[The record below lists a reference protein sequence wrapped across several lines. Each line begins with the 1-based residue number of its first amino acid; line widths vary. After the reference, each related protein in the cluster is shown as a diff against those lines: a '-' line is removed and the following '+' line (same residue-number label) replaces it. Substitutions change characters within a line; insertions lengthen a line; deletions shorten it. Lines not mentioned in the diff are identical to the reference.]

1 MSLKHY
7 FTKLTK
13 ADLCCKDDRMTANSS
28 GCTST
33 QAPSHHPSCDHLHPP
48 LLAPGNQTRA
58 RHDAF
63 YHLLWTKATAW
74 QGCSIFKSNWLCTTP
89 SAHATCFS
97 DLQQDESLVQETR
110 LVFSHPPAEG
120 FQVSPTIPT
129 FLTAV
134 RSTWQPF

>member
-1 MSLKHY
+1 MPFITSCGRRQLLGKVAP
-7 FTKLTK
+7 FLRAT
-13 ADLCCKDDRMTANSS
+13 
-28 GCTST
+28 GC
-33 QAPSHHPSCDHLHPP
+33 
-48 LLAPGNQTRA
+48 A
-58 RHDAF
+58 R
-63 YHLLWTKATAW
+63 
-74 QGCSIFKSNWLCTTP
+74 QP